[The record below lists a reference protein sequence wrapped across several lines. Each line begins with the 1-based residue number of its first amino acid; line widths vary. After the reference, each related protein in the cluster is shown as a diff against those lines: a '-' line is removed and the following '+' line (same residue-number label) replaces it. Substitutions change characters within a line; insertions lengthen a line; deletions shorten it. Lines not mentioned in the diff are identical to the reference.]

1 VSAVVNVPMVP
12 ASKLKELGVAAG
24 HRYVEHKGTEY
35 VVSRAPTS
43 SEYSPPRRGEIVIT
57 SSEELVDEGGYRTV
71 RQLHHRGEPVESGT
85 YAALA
90 AKGAKPKPREAPLRV
105 WDAVAQ
111 LPAFQ
116 HRDPV
121 RIPTRPPDGNPLLG
135 QLRGM
140 LGTGSSDVVEVL
152 GNEPPAR
159 SAAGYIRH
167 LRERGV
173 LLDVSPHGNRLVVK
187 SRRPVGLEDKALI
200 ALTEEL
206 LIGELSGRRVM
217 CAFDDGLE
225 AVTIAYPRL
234 PVCEPHARGE

>member
-1 VSAVVNVPMVP
+1 MSAPTLVPEK
-12 ASKLKELGVAAG
+12 KLKPLGTAAG
-24 HRYVEHKGTEY
+24 HRYVEHAGREY
-35 VVSRAPTS
+35 MV
-43 SEYSPPRRGEIVIT
+43 
-57 SSEELVDEGGYRTV
+57 
-71 RQLHHRGEPVESGT
+71 HRGETSGDLGRPRPGEILVTSTEEINDNGYQTRRQVHHRAEPVPAGT

-90 AKGAKPKPREAPLRV
+90 ARGAKAKPREAPLRV

-140 LGTGSSDVVEVL
+140 LGTGSTDVVEVL

-159 SAAGYIRH
+159 SAAGYVAH
-167 LRERGV
+167 LRSRGV
-173 LLDVSPHGNRLVVK
+173 LLDVTKGRLVVK
-187 SRRPVGLEDKALI
+187 SRKPIGLEDRTLI
-200 ALTEEL
+200 ALVEEL
-206 LIGELSGRRVM
+206 LIGELSGKRAL

-225 AVTIAYPRL
+225 ATTVCYPRL
-234 PVCEPHARGE
+234 PVCEQHAR